1 MKNIQSLKD
10 KIKLL
15 KTQIKDQEKRHSVTI
30 LQLKKANS
38 KQLESFK
45 NKIMSE
51 LEDEFTFR
59 ADKSID

>member
-15 KTQIKDQEKRHSVTI
+15 KTQIKDQEERHSVTI